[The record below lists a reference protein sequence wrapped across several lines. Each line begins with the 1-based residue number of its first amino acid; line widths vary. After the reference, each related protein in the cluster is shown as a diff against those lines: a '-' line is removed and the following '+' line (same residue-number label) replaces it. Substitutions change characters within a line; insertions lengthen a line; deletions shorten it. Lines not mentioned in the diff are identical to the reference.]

1 MNSYGVGDIF
11 QNIQYKDAMEGYANM
26 TVDQIDN
33 SFFRDMYMDTMEAT
47 LTGEDIAHD
56 EVDDAMESAFGADLD
71 NDIMMGLPPVNET
84 TECGDGSCGEP
95 DCPGLKKKKKDEGTT
110 ECGSACK
117 EDTAYF
123 RALNNIT
130 DSDPTD
136 AGTFFN
142 LKDKKTTVEST
153 MDVDDI
159 RHKIEVLPE
168 TELFVSES
176 TAPEPTPI
184 DKVDEVS
191 ESADLGLDILGLD
204 LDI

>member
-1 MNSYGVGDIF
+1 
-11 QNIQYKDAMEGYANM
+11 
-26 TVDQIDN
+26 
-33 SFFRDMYMDTMEAT
+33 
-47 LTGEDIAHD
+47 
-56 EVDDAMESAFGADLD
+56 MESAFGTDMD
-71 NDIMMGLPPVNET
+71 NDIMMGLPPV
-84 TECGDGSCGEP
+84 
-95 DCPGLKKKKKDEGTT
+95 DEGA
-110 ECGSACK
+110 ECGSSECGASGCGGCK

-142 LKDKKTTVEST
+142 LKDKKASVEST